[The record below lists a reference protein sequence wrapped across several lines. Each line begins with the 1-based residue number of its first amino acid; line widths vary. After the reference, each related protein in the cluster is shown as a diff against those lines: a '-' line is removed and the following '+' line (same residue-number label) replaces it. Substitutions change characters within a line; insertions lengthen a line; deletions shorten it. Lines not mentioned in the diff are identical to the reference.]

1 MATIYQQLNEV
12 MKDVGAVKKGSK
24 NTQQG
29 FMFRGIDAVINAVGP
44 AFRSHGVIAMP
55 TLEAERSEE
64 IKTNKGGSMT
74 RVVITVTYTF
84 YGPEGDSIAAR
95 VTAEAFDSGDKATAK
110 AMSVAYRTALLQVLC
125 LPTDEP
131 DPDSFSYERGASQH
145 NGIVVSNQAPLTIRQ
160 ELNQE
165 LITFSP
171 DKGVRKAFVL
181 TALDRD
187 EIGSFEELTDAEVES
202 VLIKLREGTAPFMAN

>member
-12 MKDVGAVKKGSK
+12 MKDVQAVKKGSV
-24 NTQQG
+24 NSQQG
-29 FMFRGIDAVINAVGP
+29 FKFRGIDAVINAVGP
-44 AFRSHGVIAMP
+44 AFRSHGVIALP
-55 TLEAERSEE
+55 TLEEERSEE
-64 IKTNKGGSMT
+64 IRTNKGGSMT
-74 RVVITVTYTF
+74 RVVLTVTYTF
-84 YGPEGDSIAAR
+84 YGPEGDHVAAR

-131 DPDSFSYERGASQH
+131 DPDSFSYERAASNH
-145 NGIVVSNQAPLTIRQ
+145 ADTVTIAKPTIRQ

-165 LITFSP
+165 LIQFSP
-171 DKGVRKAFVL
+171 DKSVRKAFVL
-181 TALDRD
+181 GALDRA

-202 VLIKLREGTAPFMAN
+202 VLKQLREGTAPFTAN